1 MAQHAR
7 TQHDS
12 FTQALKY
19 AGAGLLSTVAVV
31 GGVLLLSHIDTMNQP
46 EIAIPQD
53 IQAPLSDKAEPI
65 TFDATP
71 ADFDNVPQGEGLR
84 AFALSAN
91 PDPLFGA
98 EQLQELQ
105 SAYDAITAHGNAGFL
120 FCNLETGK
128 GISCNVDQPIYGA
141 STFKGAYALYVC
153 ETKIEPGAIALE
165 AVCPTSGSQGFR
177 GNTEF
182 ATGSVADH
190 IGASVVYSDNEAF
203 GELRNAFDG
212 EGFDEWALNLGAE
225 DALYRPDSWFPWYSV
240 RTSAQLWTEAYSYM
254 NAGSETAQWLS
265 SLNERTN
272 TSFIREG
279 VQDTGAA
286 VRNKA
291 GWSAEGAP
299 EFWSVS
305 DAGIISLDGVDYLMC
320 IMTDMP
326 DSLEARELVSN
337 LARVAFNAREDL
349 G

>member
-7 TQHDS
+7 IQHGP
-12 FTQALKY
+12 FKQALKY
-19 AGAGLLSTVAVV
+19 AGAGLLSAVVVV
-31 GGVLLLSHIDTMNQP
+31 GGILLLLHIDQMNQP

-53 IQAPLSDKAEPI
+53 TLASVSDQAEPAM
-65 TFDATP
+65 FNATP
-71 ADFDNVPQGEGLR
+71 ADFDKIAQDEGLR
-84 AFALSAN
+84 AFALAAD
-91 PDPLFGA
+91 PDPLFAA

-128 GISCNVDQPIYGA
+128 GVSCNVDQPIYGA

-153 ETKIEPGAIALE
+153 ETKIEPGAVALD
-165 AVCPTSGSQGFR
+165 AVCPASGSQGFT
-177 GNTEF
+177 GNREF
-182 ATGSVADH
+182 STGSVADH

-225 DALYRPDSWFPWYSV
+225 DVLYRPDSWFPWYSV
-240 RTSAQLWTEAYSYM
+240 RSSAQLWTEAYSYM
-254 NAGSETAQWLS
+254 NEGSETAQWLS
-265 SLNERTN
+265 SLSERTT

-279 VQDTGAA
+279 VQDTGAT

-291 GWSAEGAP
+291 GWSSEGTP

-326 DSLEARELVSN
+326 DSPEARELVSN
-337 LARVAFNAREDL
+337 LARVAFSAREDL
-349 G
+349 S